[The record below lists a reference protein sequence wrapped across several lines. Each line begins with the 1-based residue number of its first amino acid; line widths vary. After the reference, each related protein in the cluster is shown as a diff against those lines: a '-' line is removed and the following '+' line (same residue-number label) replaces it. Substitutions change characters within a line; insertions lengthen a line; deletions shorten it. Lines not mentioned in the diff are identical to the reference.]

1 MLRPLPTEQQ
11 SSTRGSVQRCSHRRV
26 AAHACGTCAASR
38 SCPPRPRPGNADFSI
53 HDPRAVERGPG
64 SWEGAAM
71 SLFMRVWSFLS
82 ATRLCCGRRGFA
94 GRAGTSCH
102 STSLLSSSRR
112 LSILPPAA
120 VSEESRLLCRPEA
133 WEGGNPAHRRGHDLV
148 TLYALVLCTD
158 LSQVQAVPR
167 PWPMMCRLPPN
178 QTRPTR
184 SRA

>member
-1 MLRPLPTEQQ
+1 MSRPLPTEPH

-82 ATRLCCGRRGFA
+82 ATRLLRGRRGFA

-102 STSLLSSSRR
+102 FTSLLSSSRHCR
-112 LSILPPAA
+112 SRRSRPYLKSQGCSAVQKPGREGILLTA
-120 VSEESRLLCRPEA
+120 
-133 WEGGNPAHRRGHDLV
+133 GV
-148 TLYALVLCTD
+148 TL
-158 LSQVQAVPR
+158 
-167 PWPMMCRLPPN
+167 W
-178 QTRPTR
+178 
-184 SRA
+184 